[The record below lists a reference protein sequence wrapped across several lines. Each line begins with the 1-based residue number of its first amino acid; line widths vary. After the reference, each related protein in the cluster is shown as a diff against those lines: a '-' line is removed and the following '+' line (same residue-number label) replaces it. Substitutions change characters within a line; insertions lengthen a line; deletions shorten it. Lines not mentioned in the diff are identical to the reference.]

1 MYAIVETGGKQYRV
15 TKGDVIRV
23 EKIDGEVGD
32 KVEIDKVLLIKEE
45 DGIKVGTPALSGAKV
60 VGKIKLQGRGKKI
73 VLFKQKKRKNYL
85 LKTTKTCWISTS
97 LMLRKLLQGK

>member
-32 KVEIDKVLLIKEE
+32 KVEIERVLLIKEE
-45 DGIKVGTPALSGAKV
+45 DGIKVGTPALAGAKV

-73 VLFKQKKRKNYL
+73 LLFKQKKRKNYRR
-85 LKTTKTCWISTS
+85 KQGHRQYHTWIEINDIVS
-97 LMLRKLLQGK
+97 G